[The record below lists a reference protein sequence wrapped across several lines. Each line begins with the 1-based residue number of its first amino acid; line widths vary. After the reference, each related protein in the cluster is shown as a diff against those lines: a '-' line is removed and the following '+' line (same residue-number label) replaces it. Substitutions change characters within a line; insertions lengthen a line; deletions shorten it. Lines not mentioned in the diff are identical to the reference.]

1 MNKFSNASC
10 PICQKA
16 FRDDDD
22 IVVCP
27 ECGAPHHRECY
38 VKLGHCALSQNHGTG
53 KIWQAPAAAKSE
65 QEDAPSVHCPRCGA
79 ENPADGI
86 FCLSCGNRLG
96 AQPQQP
102 GNTGGRVY
110 PGASPF
116 GGPMP
121 GSGFGSFAN
130 PLGGAK
136 PDEELDGVSVQDLSN
151 FVGNNSAYFLSNF
164 LRIKK
169 TNRPISFN
177 LPALFFGWKYLL
189 YRKMYGLAIA
199 AFFVSTL
206 LNLPSAICL
215 YQDMAVAY
223 GTLSAYPA
231 SFDALFIVAQV
242 CSILGVVFSMVLC
255 LFCNKLYYRHC
266 VSKIK
271 KIQTQTFVS
280 PTEYNTALA
289 KKGRTNLFIIGL
301 LLMIYTTFWLILMPF
316 LMV

>member
-16 FRDDDD
+16 FQDNDD

-38 VKLGHCALSQNHGTG
+38 LNLGHCALSQNHGTG
-53 KIWQAPAAAKSE
+53 KSWEPPAAVKSE
-65 QEDAPSVHCPRCGA
+65 EKDTSSVNCSRCGT
-79 ENPADGI
+79 ENPPDGI
-86 FCLSCGNRLG
+86 FCLKCGNRLRG
-96 AQPQQP
+96 QPQQP
-102 GNTGGRVY
+102 NNPSGRTY
-110 PGASPF
+110 PGQSPF
-116 GGPMP
+116 GGPIP
-121 GSGFGSFAN
+121 GFGSFSN

-136 PDEELDGVSVQDLSN
+136 PDDELDGVSVRDLSH
-151 FVGNNSAYFLSNF
+151 FIGNNSAYFLSNF
-164 LRIKK
+164 LRIMK

-189 YRKMYGLAIA
+189 YRKMYALAIGV
-199 AFFVSTL
+199 FFLSTL

-215 YQDMAVAY
+215 YQDMAVTY
-223 GTLSAYPA
+223 GVLSAYPA

-242 CSILGVVFSMVLC
+242 CSILGVVLSMVLC

-266 VSKIK
+266 IRKIK
-271 KIQTQTFVS
+271 AVQSQTFVS